1 MLQRLMNDHKH
12 IAVLLNLLKG
22 KYQKLSE
29 GEPVNFCLVRDV
41 VEYMQEYTEHSHH
54 PVEDIVYEYYVGKF
68 AKEESTKRLTEEHH
82 KVVAA
87 SAALASTLN
96 LILNDIVV
104 AKEKLVQELRDYVTL
119 QEQHLLY
126 EEEHI
131 FPKLQ
136 RKLTASDW
144 QQIEQNCAL
153 KLIEDPL
160 FSSNDQMFD
169 ELRQYIQT
177 IEPSSAAT
185 LSH

>member
-22 KYQKLSE
+22 KYQKLAE
-29 GEPVNFCLVRDV
+29 GEQVNFCLVRDV
-41 VEYMQEYTEHSHH
+41 VEYMQEYADHSHH

-68 AKEESTKRLTEEHH
+68 AKEESTKRLTEEHG

-119 QEQHLLY
+119 QEQHMIY
-126 EEEHI
+126 EEEYI

-136 RKLTASDW
+136 RKLTESDW
-144 QQIEQNCAL
+144 EQIERNCAL
-153 KLIEDPL
+153 KLIDDPL
-160 FSSNDQMFD
+160 FSSDDQMFD

-177 IEPSSAAT
+177 VEPTSGMS
-185 LSH
+185 LGH